1 VQRQGTYGWRLDAHV
16 RAYRHYEHWE
26 RPPEPEPLLREE
38 LDPEGGERELLAVGL
53 LGMAPPS

>member
-1 VQRQGTYGWRLDAHV
+1 M